1 MCFSKGDTS
10 LITFELRE
18 NKYMYLEF
26 LSLDLKP
33 LFSQIDSLGQSDA
46 FQDFIKEVNSMHTI
60 DHPNLIRL
68 YGVVLATPLMMVTEL
83 APLGALI
90 DRLRQ
95 EGHRLVLLIIGPLAI
110 LFTQRNRSHYGTTS
124 KIKRSLAAIAPHSP
138 TSTPIRRTKSHHL
151 KKQSL

>member
-1 MCFSKGDTS
+1 MFHLSSSVLTYVH
-10 LITFELRE
+10 TFA
-18 NKYMYLEF
+18 F
-26 LSLDLKP
+26 
-33 LFSQIDSLGQSDA
+33 QIDSLGQSDA

-95 EGHRLVLLIIGPLAI
+95 EGHRYEPLCCQRRLFEFFISRIALILNV
-110 LFTQRNRSHYGTTS
+110 F
-124 KIKRSLAAIAPHSP
+124 SLNQISCNDFV
-138 TSTPIRRTKSHHL
+138 
-151 KKQSL
+151 

>member
-1 MCFSKGDTS
+1 
-10 LITFELRE
+10 
-18 NKYMYLEF
+18 
-26 LSLDLKP
+26 
-33 LFSQIDSLGQSDA
+33 LGQSDA

-95 EGHRLVLLIIGPLAI
+95 EGHRWEQGERGERERKREREKR
-110 LFTQRNRSHYGTTS
+110 QRERERQERETRERDSN
-124 KIKRSLAAIAPHSP
+124 
-138 TSTPIRRTKSHHL
+138 
-151 KKQSL
+151 